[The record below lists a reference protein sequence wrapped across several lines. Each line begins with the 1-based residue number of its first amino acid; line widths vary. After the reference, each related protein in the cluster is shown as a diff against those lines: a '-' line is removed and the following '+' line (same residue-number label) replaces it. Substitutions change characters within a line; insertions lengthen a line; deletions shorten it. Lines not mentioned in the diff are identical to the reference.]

1 MAKARNA
8 KMMAKAIAPPFFFTL
23 EEEVGLESTSDLTEL
38 VPASE
43 SLLSSVIMDNS
54 LVNMDNSSDRVVV
67 VVGEVV
73 DGAVVLVVEEA
84 VVGDVVVVLGE
95 DVILCTIVVVVLVVE
110 VVDEVVETV
119 ESVELLTNTAS
130 VTAVV
135 VVVVVVEVAVVED
148 TSVREPADLSS
159 LLQLDSSDASSQSGV
174 PSQTQEF
181 GIQLPSPQ

>member
-95 DVILCTIVVVVLVVE
+95 DVILCTLVVVVLVVE
-110 VVDEVVETV
+110 VVDEDVETV
-119 ESVELLTNTAS
+119 ELLANTAS
-130 VTAVV
+130 VTAVVV

-148 TSVREPADLSS
+148 TSVREPAALAS

>member
-8 KMMAKAIAPPFFFTL
+8 KMMAKAMAPPFFFTL

-84 VVGDVVVVLGE
+84 VVGDVVVLGE
-95 DVILCTIVVVVLVVE
+95 DVILCTLVVVVLVVE
-110 VVDEVVETV
+110 VVDEVVEI
-119 ESVELLTNTAS
+119 VELLATTAS
-130 VTAVV
+130 GTAVVV

-148 TSVREPADLSS
+148 TSVREPAALAS

>member
-95 DVILCTIVVVVLVVE
+95 DVILCTLVVVVLVVE
-110 VVDEVVETV
+110 VVDEDVET
-119 ESVELLTNTAS
+119 VELLTNTAS
-130 VTAVV
+130 VTAVVV

-148 TSVREPADLSS
+148 TSVREPAALSS